1 MGAQGGRDMSAKLRL
16 ALWVTT
22 MVLLLSAMVLAMVLI
37 INRHSLP
44 EDPAEY
50 LVDVVIDNA
59 NDVEFDRG
67 TFEWD
72 DLTVYKR
79 GVYCSF
85 YNSKGELL
93 LSANKEDMDF
103 SKEEFRENT
112 IRTVSSGGREYYLY
126 DKYVDMEVSGL
137 WIRGVVPTDSRFGI
151 MDTIVTITVSVLP
164 VILVITFLGA
174 LLISSGTF
182 RPIRKIVDTAN
193 SISDADDLTDRID
206 LKKGPKEM
214 KQLAGAFDRMFER
227 LEKLFEAERQ
237 FTSDASHE
245 LRTPTAVIL
254 AECER
259 AREKDMTAE
268 DYAAS
273 IDHIE
278 EQGKR
283 MAELIEELLGITRL
297 QQGTEKYPLKRGDL
311 SEFVTLCAED
321 FTPIDDRGIH
331 FSQEAEP
338 GIEADF
344 NASLM
349 SRVIYNLLQ
358 NAYKY
363 GREGGY
369 VRLELKKEGG
379 DAVISV
385 RDDGTGIDKE
395 DMDRIWQRF
404 WQADAVRGSEGGSGL
419 GLAMVKEIS
428 ALHGGS
434 VSAESEKDRG
444 STFFFR
450 LPCRE
455 E

>member
-1 MGAQGGRDMSAKLRL
+1 MSAKLRL

-193 SISDADDLTDRID
+193 SISDADDLTDLVHGGRPD
-206 LKKGPKEM
+206 GR
-214 KQLAGAFDRMFER
+214 QLDDPR
-227 LEKLFEAERQ
+227 L
-237 FTSDASHE
+237 
-245 LRTPTAVIL
+245 
-254 AECER
+254 CG
-259 AREKDMTAE
+259 
-268 DYAAS
+268 
-273 IDHIE
+273 
-278 EQGKR
+278 EQR
-283 MAELIEELLGITRL
+283 
-297 QQGTEKYPLKRGDL
+297 KRGDRAL
-311 SEFVTLCAED
+311 LRRFYGVRRPDPRRGAA
-321 FTPIDDRGIH
+321 DRRGK
-331 FSQEAEP
+331 P
-338 GIEADF
+338 
-344 NASLM
+344 L
-349 SRVIYNLLQ
+349 RPLLL
-358 NAYKY
+358 
-363 GREGGY
+363 GHG
-369 VRLELKKEGG
+369 GG
-379 DAVISV
+379 DPA
-385 RDDGTGIDKE
+385 RK
-395 DMDRIWQRF
+395 
-404 WQADAVRGSEGGSGL
+404 RG
-419 GLAMVKEIS
+419 
-428 ALHGGS
+428 
-434 VSAESEKDRG
+434 
-444 STFFFR
+444 
-450 LPCRE
+450 
-455 E
+455 